1 MTEITEEQ
9 ARQKLQESTQKKLE
23 RINMKLQK
31 LQNDEGFDIIGIPVF
46 TNDGRIQ
53 VVIQARLR

>member
-23 RINMKLQK
+23 SFQQEFQK
-31 LQNDEGFDIIGIPVF
+31 LCDKHGCDIVGVPIIQ
-46 TNDGRIQ
+46 DGRIQ